1 MSTKRRILVGDSHA
15 SGLAAAAAR
24 AGVPFVA
31 SQAFSGQ
38 RTSTIAESGWVAN
51 TLQLA
56 QRMSGG
62 GLGGAIDEVWVV
74 SSGND
79 RAPDNLEPHVRS
91 LQQQARGARLVWLGP
106 PTATVQLVDGQ
117 HLLTTEKL
125 EQLLPRDVFF
135 DSRPMTRSGHAA
147 DGVHFTH
154 AGYDAWWSAAEQE
167 AWLAKRTPLF
177 VGVGLGV
184 AGLVA
189 VAIAVLQAQK

>member
-38 RTSTIAESGWVAN
+38 RTSTIAESGWA
-51 TLQLA
+51 
-56 QRMSGG
+56 
-62 GLGGAIDEVWVV
+62 GAHSAGMDEVWVV

>member
-15 SGLAAAAAR
+15 SGLAAAAER
-24 AGVPFVA
+24 AGAPFVA

-38 RTSTIAESGWVAN
+38 RTSTIAESGWVRA
-51 TLQLA
+51 A
-56 QRMSGG
+56 MSSQSTRH
-62 GLGGAIDEVWVV
+62 IDEIWVV

-91 LQQQARGARLVWLGP
+91 LQQQAGRARLVWLGP
-106 PTATVQLVDGQ
+106 PTSLVALVDGQ

-125 EQLLPRDVFF
+125 ERLLPRDVFF
-135 DSRPMTRSGHAA
+135 DSRPMTRGGHAA
-147 DGVHFTH
+147 DGVHFTRE
-154 AGYDAWWSAAEQE
+154 GYDAWWAAAEQE

>member
-1 MSTKRRILVGDSHA
+1 MSTVRRILVGDSHA

-24 AGVPFVA
+24 AGAPFVA

-38 RTSTIAESGWVAN
+38 RTSTIAESGWVGA
-51 TLQLA
+51 A
-56 QRMSGG
+56 MSSQGTRH
-62 GLGGAIDEVWVV
+62 IDEVWVV

-79 RAPDNLEPHVRS
+79 RAPDNLEPPVRS
-91 LQQQARGARLVWLGP
+91 LQQQAGRARLVWLGP
-106 PTATVQLVDGQ
+106 PTSQVPLVDDQ
-117 HLLTTEKL
+117 HLGTTEKL
-125 EQLLPRDVFF
+125 GRLLPRDVFF